1 VHIALGTKQD
11 RMYSALDSCF
21 GLLNGM
27 SPRIV
32 ASIAV
37 AVRSDGHAGV
47 MKGRDGFYECS
58 ACELIG
64 VSLAVVIAAVV
75 AIWALGLLSLAFS
88 LPSDFWEGDP
98 QGSDAKAKPPIRS

>member
-64 VSLAVVIAAVV
+64 VNLAGAIAAVV
-75 AIWALGLLSLAFS
+75 AIRAFGLLSPAFS
-88 LPSDFWEGDP
+88 LPSDLGDR
-98 QGSDAKAKPPIRS
+98 QGKDAKAKPSIR